1 MAILDG
7 DGAGR
12 REFSGTLVAQE
23 QVRVISLVLPVRVLR
38 ENCLDYVSL
47 HVGQSPLDAVV
58 IESEA
63 AVVDSQEMQDGGMEV
78 VPVDALVD

>member
-1 MAILDG
+1 MDG

-38 ENCLDYVSL
+38 ENCLDHVSV
-47 HVGQSPLDAVV
+47 HVGQSPLDAVGV
-58 IESEA
+58 EGETP
-63 AVVDSQEMQDGGMEV
+63 VVDSEEMQDGGMEV